1 MRRRQ
6 QSSTESRAVKPK
18 KAMESAISQK
28 PARKSVTGNKSAGR
42 LRLYD
47 EIEIAAMAD
56 DFEGIFTIASSAKR
70 QDFVKMLDRLE
81 SEGHSGMVMTRDILR
96 DRRLTHDQERAIMI
110 LASFCIGSMVRA
122 ENALPYTFKALRV
135 DRNSVEYDDVDG
147 YNVTGDTVSMATSNI
162 DQAATIAK
170 LQFLVNHVIETIAA
184 NSVSTKRDC
193 YYMLK
198 NQFQKYPWMDL
209 NGQGESDRLIDTLER
224 IIRMQR
230 ENLNIIADP
239 KGLIFGDITL
249 VDEEGKEFN
258 CGEREQSITGFA
270 GQWEFKSHRVKAV
283 IAIEKTG
290 VFMDLK
296 KLKVAEELNIG
307 LIHLGGQ
314 PARGCRALIKLLSE
328 NGIPIGVLTDL
339 SPWSGMIAKSV
350 LSGSIAAA
358 HLSGLHASRAAF
370 LGIESSDVDAW
381 LKDVWRSVQEPLS
394 ANDATRARNN
404 LSLPYMQDDY
414 WKGEN
419 SWFMKN
425 LRKTELEA
433 LGTAAGSPLKKKEF
447 YKRYLRAKLKEK
459 LRVKV

>member
-1 MRRRQ
+1 MADEFEVIYD
-6 QSSTESRAVKPK
+6 TANAAK
-18 KAMESAISQK
+18 KAEFI
-28 PARKSVTGNKSAGR
+28 
-42 LRLYD
+42 
-47 EIEIAAMAD
+47 
-56 DFEGIFTIASSAKR
+56 
-70 QDFVKMLDRLE
+70 KMLDEEAARSNDGGSTVILA
-81 SEGHSGMVMTRDILR
+81 RDILKEK
-96 DRRLTHDQERAIMI
+96 RLTRDQEQSIMV
-110 LASFCIGSMVRA
+110 LTGYCIGAKIRV

-135 DRNSVEYDDVDG
+135 DRSSVEYDDVEG
-147 YNVTGDTVSMATSNI
+147 YNTSGETVSMATSNI

-170 LQFLVNHVIETIAA
+170 IQFLINHTIETIAA

-239 KGLIFGDITL
+239 KGLIYGNVTII
-249 VDEEGKEFN
+249 DEEGNEFN
-258 CGEREQSITGFA
+258 CGIREQSITGLA
-270 GQWEFKSHRVKAV
+270 GQWEIKSHKLKAIV
-283 IAIEKTG
+283 PIEKTG

-296 KLKVAEELNIG
+296 KLKVADDLGIG

-328 NGIPIGVLTDL
+328 KGIPIGVLTDL

-350 LSGSIAAA
+350 MSGSINAA
-358 HLSGLHASRAAF
+358 HLSGLHASKAAF
-370 LGIESSDVDAW
+370 LGIESADTETW
-381 LKDVWRSVQEPLS
+381 LKSVWKSVQEPLS
-394 ANDATRARNN
+394 RNDLQRAQNN

-414 WKGEN
+414 WKNEN
-419 SWFMKN
+419 SWFIKQG
-425 LRKTELEA
+425 RKTELEA

-447 YKRYLRAKLKEK
+447 YKKYLKSKLKEK
-459 LRVKV
+459 LGVRV

>member
-1 MRRRQ
+1 MRA
-6 QSSTESRAVKPK
+6 RAKY
-18 KAMESAISQK
+18 ETGR
-28 PARKSVTGNKSAGR
+28 PAAGR

-47 EIEIAAMAD
+47 EIEAAAMSD
-56 DFEGIFTIASSAKR
+56 DFESIYAVASAAKR
-70 QDFVKMLDRLE
+70 ADFVKMLGRLME
-81 SEGHSGMVMTRDILR
+81 DGHSGMGLARDILR
-96 DRRLTHDQERAIMI
+96 DRRLTRDQERAIMV
-110 LASFCIGSMVRA
+110 LAAFCIGSVVRA
-122 ENALPYTFKALRV
+122 ENALPYTFKALKV
-135 DRNSVEYDDVDG
+135 DRSSVEYDEVDG
-147 YNVTGDTVSMATSNI
+147 YNVTGDTVAMTTSNI

-170 LQFLVNHVIETIAA
+170 LQFLANHVIETIAA

-239 KGLIFGDITL
+239 KGLIYGDITL
-249 VDEEGKEFN
+249 IDEEGKEFS
-258 CGEREQSITGFA
+258 CKEREQSITGLA
-270 GQWEFKSHRVKAV
+270 GQWEVKSHRVRAV

-296 KLKVAEELNIG
+296 KLKVADELNIG

-328 NGIPIGVLTDL
+328 EGIPIGVLTDL

-358 HLSGLHASRAAF
+358 HLRGLHASKAAF
-370 LGIESSDVDAW
+370 LGIESADAGSW
-381 LKDVWRSVQEPLS
+381 LKEVWRSVQEPLS
-394 ANDATRARNN
+394 GHDTARAQNN

-419 SWFMKN
+419 SWFLKTG
-425 LRKTELEA
+425 RKTELEA

-447 YKRYLRAKLKEK
+447 YKRYLRSKLKEK
-459 LRVKV
+459 LGVKV

>member
-1 MRRRQ
+1 MATAKNKLGGR
-6 QSSTESRAVKPK
+6 
-18 KAMESAISQK
+18 SA
-28 PARKSVTGNKSAGR
+28 ARM
-42 LRLYD
+42 RLYE
-47 EIEIAAMAD
+47 EIEAAAMAD
-56 DFEGIFTIASSAKR
+56 DFEGLYDVASSAKR
-70 QDFVKMLDRLE
+70 ADFVKMLDRLE
-81 SEGHSGMVMTRDILR
+81 EEGHSSMALARDILR
-96 DRRLTHDQERAIMI
+96 DRRLTRDQERAVMI
-110 LASFCIGSMVRA
+110 LSSYCLGSMVRA
-122 ENALPYTFKALRV
+122 ENALPYTFKALKV
-135 DRNSVEYDDVDG
+135 DRSSVEYDEVDG
-147 YNVTGDTVSMATSNI
+147 YNVTGDTVAMSTANI

-170 LQFLVNHVIETIAA
+170 LQFLVNHSIETVAA

-198 NQFQKYPWMDL
+198 NQFQKYPWMDM

-239 KGLIFGDITL
+239 KGMIYGDITL
-249 VDEEGKEFN
+249 IDEEGKEFN
-258 CGEREQSITGFA
+258 CHEREQSITGLA
-270 GQWEFKSHRVKAV
+270 GQWEVKSHKVKAI

-296 KLKVAEELNIG
+296 KLKVADELGIG

-328 NGIPIGVLTDL
+328 KGIPIGVLTDL

-358 HLSGLHASRAAF
+358 HLSGLHASKAAF
-370 LGIESSDVDAW
+370 LGIESSDVEDW
-381 LKDVWRSVQEPLS
+381 LKDVWKSVQEPLS
-394 ANDATRARNN
+394 AHDTTRAQNN

-419 SWFMKN
+419 TWFVKAG
-425 LRKTELEA
+425 RKTELEA

-447 YKRYLRAKLKEK
+447 YKKYLRAKLKEK
-459 LRVKV
+459 LKVKV

>member
-1 MRRRQ
+1 MAAAK
-6 QSSTESRAVKPK
+6 SKVGG
-18 KAMESAISQK
+18 KAA
-28 PARKSVTGNKSAGR
+28 ARM
-42 LRLYD
+42 RLYD
-47 EIEIAAMAD
+47 EIEAAAMAD
-56 DFEGIFTIASSAKR
+56 DFEGLYDIASSAKR
-70 QDFVKMLDRLE
+70 ADFVKMLDRLE
-81 SEGHSGMVMTRDILR
+81 EEGHSSMALARDILR
-96 DRRLTHDQERAIMI
+96 DRRLTRDQEQAIMI
-110 LASFCIGSMVRA
+110 LSAYCLGSMVRV
-122 ENALPYTFKALRV
+122 ENALPYTFKALKV
-135 DRNSVEYDDVDG
+135 DRSSVEYDDVDG
-147 YNVTGDTVSMATSNI
+147 YNVTGDTVAMSTANI

-170 LQFLVNHVIETIAA
+170 LQFLVNHVIETVAA

-209 NGQGESDRLIDTLER
+209 SGQGESDRLIDTLER

-239 KGLIFGDITL
+239 KGLIYGDITL

-258 CGEREQSITGFA
+258 CHEREQGITGLA
-270 GQWEFKSHRVKAV
+270 GQWEVKSHHVKAV

-296 KLKVAEELNIG
+296 KLKVADELGIG

-314 PARGCRALIKLLSE
+314 PARGCRALINLLSE
-328 NGIPIGVLTDL
+328 KGIPIGVLTDL

-358 HLSGLHASRAAF
+358 HLSGLHASKAAF
-370 LGIESSDVDAW
+370 LGIESSDVDDW
-381 LKDVWRSVQEPLS
+381 LKDVWKSVQEPLS
-394 ANDATRARNN
+394 GHDTARAQNN

-419 SWFMKN
+419 SWFVKSGK
-425 LRKTELEA
+425 KTELEA
-433 LGTAAGSPLKKKEF
+433 LGTAAGSPLKRKEF
-447 YKRYLRAKLKEK
+447 YKKYLRAKLKEK
-459 LRVKV
+459 LKVKV

>member
-1 MRRRQ
+1 M
-6 QSSTESRAVKPK
+6 AVKASSVKDVKESVAK
-18 KAMESAISQK
+18 KTNAKKKVAGS
-28 PARKSVTGNKSAGR
+28 KSVGR
-42 LRLYD
+42 HSMYD
-47 EIEIAAMAD
+47 EIEGAAMAD
-56 DFEGIFTIASSAKR
+56 DFEGLYSIGLSAKR
-70 QDFVKMLDRLE
+70 QDFVKMLTRLE
-81 SEGHSGMVMTRDILR
+81 EDGIRAWAWPGTFSGTGGSPTTRSGPSWSSPPI
-96 DRRLTHDQERAIMI
+96 AW
-110 LASFCIGSMVRA
+110 APWVRA
-122 ENALPYTFKALRV
+122 ENALPYTFKALKV
-135 DRNSVEYDDVDG
+135 DRSSVEYDDVEG
-147 YNVTGDTVSMATSNI
+147 YNVTGDTVSMTTSNI

-170 LQFLVNHVIETIAA
+170 LQFLANHVIETIAA

-239 KGLIFGDITL
+239 KGLIYGDITL

-258 CGEREQSITGFA
+258 CKEREQSITGFA
-270 GQWEFKSHRVKAV
+270 GQWEFKSHKVKAV

-370 LGIESSDVDAW
+370 IGIESSDVNTW
-381 LKDVWRSVQEPLS
+381 LKDVWTSVQEPLS
-394 ANDATRARNN
+394 ANDTTRAQNN

-419 SWFMKN
+419 SWFVKYQK
-425 LRKTELEA
+425 KTELEA

>member
-1 MRRRQ
+1 M
-6 QSSTESRAVKPK
+6 AVKRSSVIAK
-18 KAMESAISQK
+18 KAVGGKA
-28 PARKSVTGNKSAGR
+28 TGK
-42 LRLYD
+42 LRLYE
-47 EIEIAAMAD
+47 EIEAAAMAD
-56 DFEGIFTIASSAKR
+56 DFGGLYDIASAAR
-70 QDFVKMLDRLE
+70 RRDFADMLGRLVE
-81 SEGHSGMVMTRDILR
+81 EGRSGMGLARDILR
-96 DRRLTHDQERAIMI
+96 DRRLTRDQERAIMV
-110 LASFCIGSMVRA
+110 LAAFCIGSIVRA
-122 ENALPYTFKALRV
+122 ENALPYTFKALKV
-135 DRNSVEYDDVDG
+135 DRSSVEYDDVEG
-147 YNVTGDTVSMATSNI
+147 YNVTGDTVAMATSNI

-170 LQFLVNHVIETIAA
+170 LQFLANHVIETIAA

-239 KGLIFGDITL
+239 KGLIFGDIAL
-249 VDEEGKEFN
+249 VDEEGKEFS
-258 CGEREQSITGFA
+258 CKEREQSITGLA
-270 GQWEFKSHRVKAV
+270 GQWEVKSYNVKAV

-296 KLKVAEELNIG
+296 KLGVARELDIG

-328 NGIPIGVLTDL
+328 KGIPIGVLTDL

-350 LSGSIAAA
+350 VSGSIAAA

-381 LKDVWRSVQEPLS
+381 LKDVWKGVQEPLS
-394 ANDATRARNN
+394 GHDTSRAQNN

-419 SWFMKN
+419 SWFLKTGK
-425 LRKTELEA
+425 KTELEA
-433 LGTAAGSPLKKKEF
+433 LGTAAGSPLKKKDF
-447 YKRYLRAKLKEK
+447 YKRYLRSKLKEK
-459 LRVKV
+459 LGVKV

>member
-1 MRRRQ
+1 MAAAK
-6 QSSTESRAVKPK
+6 SKVGGKTA
-18 KAMESAISQK
+18 
-28 PARKSVTGNKSAGR
+28 ARM
-42 LRLYD
+42 RLYD
-47 EIEIAAMAD
+47 EIEAAAMAD
-56 DFEGIFTIASSAKR
+56 DFEGLYDIASSAKR
-70 QDFVKMLDRLE
+70 ADFVKMLDRME
-81 SEGHSGMVMTRDILR
+81 EEGHSSMALARDILR
-96 DRRLTHDQERAIMI
+96 DRRLTRDQEQAIMI
-110 LASFCIGSMVRA
+110 LSAYCLGSMVRV
-122 ENALPYTFKALRV
+122 ENALPYTFKALKV
-135 DRNSVEYDDVDG
+135 DRSSVEYDDVDG
-147 YNVTGDTVSMATSNI
+147 YNVTGDTVAMSTANI

-170 LQFLVNHVIETIAA
+170 LQFLVNHVIETVAA

-209 NGQGESDRLIDTLER
+209 SGQGESDRLIDTLER

-239 KGLIFGDITL
+239 KGLIYGDITL

-258 CGEREQSITGFA
+258 CHEREQGITGLA
-270 GQWEFKSHRVKAV
+270 GQWEVKSHHVKAV

-296 KLKVAEELNIG
+296 KLKVADELGIG

-314 PARGCRALIKLLSE
+314 PARGCRALINLLSE
-328 NGIPIGVLTDL
+328 KGIPIGVLTDL

-358 HLSGLHASRAAF
+358 HLSGLHASKAAF
-370 LGIESSDVDAW
+370 LGIESSDVDDW
-381 LKDVWRSVQEPLS
+381 LKDVWKSVQEPLS
-394 ANDATRARNN
+394 GHDTARAQNN

-419 SWFMKN
+419 SWFVKSGK
-425 LRKTELEA
+425 KTELEA
-433 LGTAAGSPLKKKEF
+433 LGTAAGSPLKRKEF
-447 YKRYLRAKLKEK
+447 YKKYLRAKLKEK
-459 LRVKV
+459 LKVKV

>member
-1 MRRRQ
+1 MRA
-6 QSSTESRAVKPK
+6 RAKY
-18 KAMESAISQK
+18 ETGR
-28 PARKSVTGNKSAGR
+28 PAAGR

-47 EIEIAAMAD
+47 EIEAAAMSD
-56 DFEGIFTIASSAKR
+56 DFESIYAVASAAKR
-70 QDFVKMLDRLE
+70 ADFVKMLGRLME
-81 SEGHSGMVMTRDILR
+81 DGHSGMGLARDILR
-96 DRRLTHDQERAIMI
+96 DRRLTRDQERAIMV
-110 LASFCIGSMVRA
+110 LAAFCIGSVVRA
-122 ENALPYTFKALRV
+122 ENALPYTFKALKV
-135 DRNSVEYDDVDG
+135 DRSSVEYDEVDG
-147 YNVTGDTVSMATSNI
+147 YNVTGDTVAMTTSNI

-170 LQFLVNHVIETIAA
+170 LQFLANHVIETIAA

-239 KGLIFGDITL
+239 KGLIYGDITL
-249 VDEEGKEFN
+249 VDEEGKEFS
-258 CGEREQSITGFA
+258 CKEREQSITGLA
-270 GQWEFKSHRVKAV
+270 GQWEVKSHRVRAV

-296 KLKVAEELNIG
+296 KLKVADELNIG

-328 NGIPIGVLTDL
+328 EGIPIGVLTDL

-358 HLSGLHASRAAF
+358 HLRGLHASKAAF
-370 LGIESSDVDAW
+370 LGIETADAGSW
-381 LKDVWRSVQEPLS
+381 LKEVWRSVQEPLS
-394 ANDATRARNN
+394 GHDTARAQNN

-419 SWFMKN
+419 SWFLKAG
-425 LRKTELEA
+425 RKTELEA

-447 YKRYLRAKLKEK
+447 YKRYLRSKLKEK
-459 LRVKV
+459 LGVKV

>member
-1 MRRRQ
+1 M
-6 QSSTESRAVKPK
+6 AVKK
-18 KAMESAISQK
+18 KLGGKAAVRM
-28 PARKSVTGNKSAGR
+28 
-42 LRLYD
+42 RLYE
-47 EIEIAAMAD
+47 EIEAAAMAD
-56 DFEGIFTIASSAKR
+56 DFESLYEIASSAKR
-70 QDFVKMLDRLE
+70 PDFVKMLDRLE
-81 SEGHSGMVMTRDILR
+81 EEGHSSMAMARDILR
-96 DRRLTHDQERAIMI
+96 DRRLTRDQERAVMI
-110 LASFCIGSMVRA
+110 LSAYCLGSMARV
-122 ENALPYTFKALRV
+122 ENALPYTFKALKV
-135 DRNSVEYDDVDG
+135 DRSSVEYDDVDG
-147 YNVTGDTVSMATSNI
+147 YNVTGDTVAMSTANI

-170 LQFLVNHVIETIAA
+170 LQFLVNHAIETVAA

-198 NQFQKYPWMDL
+198 NQFQRYPWMDM

-239 KGLIFGDITL
+239 KGLIYGDITL
-249 VDEEGKEFN
+249 VDEEGKEFS
-258 CGEREQSITGFA
+258 CKEREQSITGLA
-270 GQWEFKSHRVKAV
+270 GQWEVKSYKVKAI

-296 KLKVAEELNIG
+296 KLRVADELNIG

-328 NGIPIGVLTDL
+328 KGIPIGVLTDL

-370 LGIESSDVDAW
+370 LGIESADVDAW
-381 LKDVWRSVQEPLS
+381 LKDVWKSVQEPLS
-394 ANDATRARNN
+394 GHDTTRAQNN

-419 SWFMKN
+419 SWFLKAGK
-425 LRKTELEA
+425 KTELEA

-447 YKRYLRAKLKEK
+447 YKKYLRAKLKEK
-459 LRVKV
+459 LKVKV

>member
-1 MRRRQ
+1 M
-6 QSSTESRAVKPK
+6 AVKK
-18 KAMESAISQK
+18 VDTK
-28 PARKSVTGNKSAGR
+28 PQRKPGGKTAVR
-42 LRLYD
+42 MRLYD
-47 EIEIAAMAD
+47 EIEAAAMAD
-56 DFEGIFTIASSAKR
+56 DFEGLYDIASSAKR
-70 QDFVKMLDRLE
+70 ADFIKMLDRLE
-81 SEGHSGMVMTRDILR
+81 EEGHSGMTLARNILR
-96 DRRLTHDQERAIMI
+96 DRRLTRDQEQAIMI
-110 LASFCIGSMVRA
+110 LSASCLGSMVRV
-122 ENALPYTFKALRV
+122 ENALPYTFKALKV
-135 DRNSVEYDDVDG
+135 DRSSVEYDDVEG
-147 YNVTGDTVSMATSNI
+147 YNVTGDTVAMSTANI

-170 LQFLVNHVIETIAA
+170 LQFLMNHVIETVAA

-239 KGLIFGDITL
+239 RGLIYGDITL
-249 VDEEGKEFN
+249 VDEEGKEFS
-258 CGEREQSITGFA
+258 CKEREQGITGLA
-270 GQWEFKSHRVKAV
+270 GQWEVKSHKVKAI

-296 KLKVAEELNIG
+296 KLKVADELNIG

-328 NGIPIGVLTDL
+328 KGIPIGVLTDL

-358 HLSGLHASRAAF
+358 HLSGLHASKAAF
-370 LGIESSDVDAW
+370 LGIESADVDSW
-381 LKDVWRSVQEPLS
+381 LREVWKSVQEPLS
-394 ANDATRARNN
+394 ANDTTRAQNN

-419 SWFMKN
+419 TWFVKSGM
-425 LRKTELEA
+425 KTELEA

-447 YKRYLRAKLKEK
+447 YKKYLRAKLKEK
-459 LRVKV
+459 LKVKV

>member
-1 MRRRQ
+1 M
-6 QSSTESRAVKPK
+6 AVKRSSVIAK
-18 KAMESAISQK
+18 KAVGGKA
-28 PARKSVTGNKSAGR
+28 TGK
-42 LRLYD
+42 LRLYE
-47 EIEIAAMAD
+47 EIEAAAMAD
-56 DFEGIFTIASSAKR
+56 DFGGLYDIASAAR
-70 QDFVKMLDRLE
+70 RRDFADMLGRLVE
-81 SEGHSGMVMTRDILR
+81 EGRSGMGLARDILR
-96 DRRLTHDQERAIMI
+96 DRRLTRDQERAIMV
-110 LASFCIGSMVRA
+110 LAAFCIGYIVRA
-122 ENALPYTFKALRV
+122 ENALPYTFKALKV
-135 DRNSVEYDDVDG
+135 DRSSVEYDDVEG
-147 YNVTGDTVSMATSNI
+147 YNVTGDTVAMATSNI

-170 LQFLVNHVIETIAA
+170 LQFLANHVIETIAA

-239 KGLIFGDITL
+239 KGLIFGDIAL
-249 VDEEGKEFN
+249 VDEEGKEFS
-258 CGEREQSITGFA
+258 CKEREQSITGLA
-270 GQWEFKSHRVKAV
+270 GQWEVKSYNVKAV

-296 KLKVAEELNIG
+296 KLGVARELDIG

-328 NGIPIGVLTDL
+328 KGIPIGVLTDL

-350 LSGSIAAA
+350 VSGSIAAA

-381 LKDVWRSVQEPLS
+381 LKDVWKGVQEPLS
-394 ANDATRARNN
+394 GHDTSRAQNN

-419 SWFMKN
+419 SWFLKTGK
-425 LRKTELEA
+425 KTELEA
-433 LGTAAGSPLKKKEF
+433 LGTAAGSPLKKKDF
-447 YKRYLRAKLKEK
+447 YKRYLRSKLKEK
-459 LRVKV
+459 LGVKV

>member
-1 MRRRQ
+1 MRRP
-6 QSSTESRAVKPK
+6 VGN
-18 KAMESAISQK
+18 KA
-28 PARKSVTGNKSAGR
+28 ARKTT
-42 LRLYD
+42 LYD
-47 EIEIAAMAD
+47 ELEAAAMAD
-56 DFEGIFTIASSAKR
+56 DFEGIYAVASSAKR
-70 QDFVKMLDRLE
+70 RDFVEMLGRLNE
-81 SEGHSGMVMTRDILR
+81 EGRSGMGMARDILR
-96 DRRLTHDQERAIMI
+96 DRRLTRDQEQAIMV
-110 LASFCIGSMVRA
+110 LAAFCIGSIVRA
-122 ENALPYTFKALRV
+122 ENALPYTFKALKV
-135 DRNSVEYDDVDG
+135 DRSSVEYDEVDG
-147 YNVTGDTVSMATSNI
+147 YNVTGDTVAMATSNI

-239 KGLIFGDITL
+239 KGLIYGDITL
-249 VDEEGKEFN
+249 VDEEGKEFS
-258 CGEREQSITGFA
+258 CKEREQSITGLA
-270 GQWEFKSHRVKAV
+270 GQWEVKSFKVRAV

-328 NGIPIGVLTDL
+328 KGIPIGVLTDL

-370 LGIESSDVDAW
+370 LGIESSDVAAW
-381 LKDVWRSVQEPLS
+381 LKEVWKSVQEPLS
-394 ANDATRARNN
+394 GHDTARAQNN

-419 SWFMKN
+419 SWFLEAGK
-425 LRKTELEA
+425 KTELEA

-447 YKRYLRAKLKEK
+447 YKRYLRSKLKEK